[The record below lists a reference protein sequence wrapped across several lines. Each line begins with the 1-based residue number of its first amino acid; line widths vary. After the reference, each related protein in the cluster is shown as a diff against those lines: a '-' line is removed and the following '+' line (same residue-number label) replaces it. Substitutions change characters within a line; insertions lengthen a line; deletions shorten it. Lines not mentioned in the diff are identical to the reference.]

1 MSTAKT
7 MKPCPYCGES
17 IIATAVKCRFCG
29 EFIEEEG
36 QAPRTSSSGADDA
49 VQFIVPINVSGWSLV
64 ACYAGF
70 IGMCLPLVGL
80 LFSVP
85 AVICGIIALT
95 RRPKGT
101 TYGGITGNIR
111 AVLGLIFGSIGILA
125 WGGMLLFLLLG
136 WAGVFD

>member
-1 MSTAKT
+1 MSTPER
-7 MKPCPYCGES
+7 MKPCPYCGET
-17 IIATAVKCRFCG
+17 IKATAVKCRFCG
-29 EFIEEEG
+29 EFVEDG
-36 QAPRTSSSGADDA
+36 DRRQAGPSGDEA
-49 VQFIVPINVSGWSLV
+49 VQFIVPVNVSGWSLV

-80 LFSVP
+80 LFAVP

-95 RRPKGT
+95 RRPKGM